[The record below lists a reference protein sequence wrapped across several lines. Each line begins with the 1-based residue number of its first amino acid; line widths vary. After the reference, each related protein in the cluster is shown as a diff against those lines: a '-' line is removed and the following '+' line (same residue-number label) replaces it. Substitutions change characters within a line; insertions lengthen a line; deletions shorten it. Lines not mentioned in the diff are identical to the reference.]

1 MNTHDKKHPKISD
14 ISSEEPQNG
23 EIYSALD
30 SFPMQAALGIYTMN
44 RHSEDTENN
53 DR

>member
-1 MNTHDKKHPKISD
+1 MNTPDKKHPKIND
-14 ISSEEPQNG
+14 ITPEEPQND
-23 EIYSALD
+23 EISSALD

-44 RHSEDTENN
+44 RHTEDTENK